1 MRDELYYTRLLERF
15 GHDTREIYLVK
26 NFKAIAQRVHW
37 LESEVNSMPVTS
49 EADKIRQANM
59 ASGLKAIIER
69 MEDTASRILSSEY
82 GL

>member
-1 MRDELYYTRLLERF
+1 MKEELYYTHLLERY
-15 GHDTREIYLVK
+15 GQDTREIYLVK

-37 LESEVNSMPVTS
+37 LQAEVDSMPVTS
-49 EADKIRQANM
+49 EADKIRQTNM